1 MAPTIYC
8 RGFFL
13 SLSQMVKSKNS
24 YKVIGVMS
32 GTSLDGIDICF
43 VTYFFNSCDWD
54 FTIHYSQTVK
64 YDQGWINKLKKA
76 HKLNE
81 EDLSKLDF
89 DYTIYLANSISDF
102 IDKNQIQ
109 EIDFISS
116 HGHTVFHDP
125 EEKITYQIGN
135 RSELSKNIGL
145 PVICD
150 FRIQDVQLGGQG
162 APLVPIGDL
171 LLFKDYSHCLNLGG
185 FSNISVKYKN
195 KIIAYDICPVN
206 IVLNNYSRLMGFS
219 YDLNGRISK
228 SGQINND
235 LLQSLN
241 SITYYNMQYPKSLSI
256 EWVENKIFP
265 IINSFNIQVKD
276 ILRTFVEHIAIQINN
291 NLHKS
296 KPKLLITGGGAKND
310 FLMSR
315 IKRISGIDF
324 ELVSENII
332 DYKEAIIFGFLG
344 VLKIRNENNC
354 LKSVTGASHD
364 HCSGVIFE

>member
-1 MAPTIYC
+1 M
-8 RGFFL
+8 
-13 SLSQMVKSKNS
+13 K
-24 YKVIGVMS
+24 
-32 GTSLDGIDICF
+32 
-43 VTYFFNSCDWD
+43 W
-54 FTIHYSQTVK
+54 
-64 YDQGWINKLKKA
+64 
-76 HKLNE
+76 
-81 EDLSKLDF
+81 
-89 DYTIYLANSISDF
+89 
-102 IDKNQIQ
+102 
-109 EIDFISS
+109 
-116 HGHTVFHDP
+116 
-125 EEKITYQIGN
+125 EKIQ
-135 RSELSKNIGL
+135 
-145 PVICD
+145 
-150 FRIQDVQLGGQG
+150 
-162 APLVPIGDL
+162 
-171 LLFKDYSHCLNLGG
+171 
-185 FSNISVKYKN
+185 
-195 KIIAYDICPVN
+195 
-206 IVLNNYSRLMGFS
+206 
-219 YDLNGRISK
+219 
-228 SGQINND
+228 QINND

-256 EWVENKIFP
+256 EWVENKIYP

-310 FLMSR
+310 FLISR

>member
-1 MAPTIYC
+1 
-8 RGFFL
+8 
-13 SLSQMVKSKNS
+13 MVKSKNS

-64 YDQGWINKLKKA
+64 YDHGWINKLKKA

-81 EDLSKLDF
+81 GDLSKLDF

-116 HGHTVFHDP
+116 HGHTVFHAP

-150 FRIQDVQLGGQG
+150 FRTQDVQLGGQG

-185 FSNISVKYKN
+185 FSNISVKYEN